1 MLSYNIKRLSRQ
13 INTKRLSIV
22 MTVLYAISVVPL
34 LFLGHFNWMSA
45 DDMSMAYRAH
55 EYYASSGNVLG
66 LLGYILKVTYDEYMT
81 WVGYFFSAT
90 LSSLSPGIFNERLY
104 FLVVYEIIFILTL
117 GVCYFFNAFFVHVC
131 KADKHL
137 TNAAAMLTLILIIQ
151 SMPAGMPRV
160 EAFYWHSGAIN
171 YMFML
176 GLGLFWVGLL
186 LRSVYDLSSK
196 RKGKLIWACIWGF
209 LLGGANYMTAL
220 ELAIISA
227 LVLIILL
234 LGRISFIKFE
244 TSDVEQKRSI
254 SLLWIPACLNLL
266 GFVVSCLAPGN
277 RARGAQVEGFGA
289 VKSILISI
297 YDVFDICINQYSRW
311 EVIVILLILAAV
323 FWKLSENIE
332 HRFEHPFIFL
342 LFALGMAA
350 SNIVPPLFATGN
362 IEAGRIMSIFWAE
375 YVVLAV
381 LTVFYF
387 TVWIRQSLKANEGKE
402 LTLSVNTSNIIFIL
416 AFVLALGSI
425 LCVKADPHYYSAT
438 SAITDISSKDAKTYK
453 AESLE
458 RLAILEDESVVDA
471 VLPVYSVK
479 PRMLFFSDIEEDKD
493 FWINQVVARYY
504 HKNSVVLRKN

>member
-1 MLSYNIKRLSRQ
+1 MFSYNIKRLSRQ
-13 INTKRLSIV
+13 INTKRLSVV
-22 MTVLYAISVVPL
+22 MTVLYAISVLPL
-34 LFLGHFNWMSA
+34 LVLGHFNWMSA

-55 EYYASSGNVLG
+55 EYYINSGNVIG

-117 GVCYFFNAFFVHVC
+117 GVCYFFNALFVHVF

-137 TNAAAMLTLILIIQ
+137 TNAAAMLTLILMIQ
-151 SMPAGMPRV
+151 SMPKKMPRV

-196 RKGKLIWACIWGF
+196 RKAKLVWACILGF

-220 ELAIISA
+220 ELAIISV

-234 LGRISFIKFE
+234 LGKISFIKFE
-244 TSDVEQKRSI
+244 TSDIEQKKYI
-254 SLLWIPACLNLL
+254 YLLWIPACLNLL

-311 EVIVILLILAAV
+311 EVAVILLMLAII
-323 FWKLSENIE
+323 FWKLSGNIE

-342 LFALGMAA
+342 LFALGMSA
-350 SNIVPPLFATGN
+350 SNVVPPLFATGN

-375 YVVLAV
+375 YVVMIV
-381 LTVFYF
+381 LTVFYI
-387 TVWIRQSLKANEGKE
+387 TAWIRQSIETDKAQE
-402 LTLSVNTSNIIFIL
+402 LSMTVESSSLVFSLVLVLSV
-416 AFVLALGSI
+416 GSL
-425 LCVKADPHYYSAT
+425 LCIKADPHYYSAT
-438 SAITDISSKDAKTYK
+438 SAIADITSGDAGTYK
-453 AESLE
+453 GESLE
-458 RLAILEDESVVDA
+458 RLEILEDESVTDA
-471 VLPVYSVK
+471 VLPEYTVK
-479 PRMLFFSDIEEDKD
+479 PEMLFFSDVEEDKD

>member
-1 MLSYNIKRLSRQ
+1 MFSYNIKRLSRQ
-13 INTKRLSIV
+13 INTKRLSVV
-22 MTVLYAISVVPL
+22 MTVLYAISVLPL
-34 LFLGHFNWMSA
+34 LVLGHFNWMSA

-55 EYYASSGNVLG
+55 EYYINGGNVIG
-66 LLGYILKVTYDEYMT
+66 LLGYILRVTYDEYMT

-117 GVCYFFNAFFVHVC
+117 GVCYFYNALFVHVF

-137 TNAAAMLTLILIIQ
+137 TNTAAMLTLILIIQ
-151 SMPAGMPRV
+151 SMPKGMPRV

-176 GLGLFWVGLL
+176 GLGLFWIGLL

-196 RKGKLIWACIWGF
+196 RKGKLIWACILGF

-220 ELAIISA
+220 ELAIISV

-234 LGRISFIKFE
+234 LGKISFIKFE
-244 TSDVEQKRSI
+244 TSDIEQKKYI
-254 SLLWIPACLNLL
+254 YLLWIPACLNLL

-311 EVIVILLILAAV
+311 EVAVILLMLAII
-323 FWKLSENIE
+323 FWKLSENLE

-342 LFALGMAA
+342 LFALGMSA
-350 SNIVPPLFATGN
+350 SNVVPPLFATGN

-375 YVVLAV
+375 YVVMIV
-381 LTVFYF
+381 LTVFYI
-387 TVWIRQSLKANEGKE
+387 TAWIRQSIETDKAQE
-402 LTLSVNTSNIIFIL
+402 LSMTVESSSLVFSLVLVLSV
-416 AFVLALGSI
+416 GSL
-425 LCVKADPHYYSAT
+425 LCIKADPHYYSAT
-438 SAITDISSKDAKTYK
+438 SAIADIISGDAGTYK
-453 AESLE
+453 GESLE
-458 RLAILEDESVVDA
+458 RLEILEDESVTDA
-471 VLPVYSVK
+471 VLPEYTVK
-479 PRMLFFSDIEEDKD
+479 PEMLFFSDVEEDKD

-504 HKNSVVLRKN
+504 HKNSVILRKN

>member
-1 MLSYNIKRLSRQ
+1 MFSYNIKRLSRQ

-22 MTVLYAISVVPL
+22 MTVLYAISVLPL
-34 LFLGHFNWMSA
+34 LVLGHFNWMSA

-55 EYYASSGNVLG
+55 EYYINGGNVIG
-66 LLGYILKVTYDEYMT
+66 LLGYILRVTYDEYMT

-117 GVCYFFNAFFVHVC
+117 GVCYFYNALFVHVF

-137 TNAAAMLTLILIIQ
+137 TNTAAMLTLILMIQ
-151 SMPAGMPRV
+151 SMPKGMPRV

-176 GLGLFWVGLL
+176 GLGLFWIGLL

-227 LVLIILL
+227 LTLIILI
-234 LGRISFIKFE
+234 LGRVSFIRFD
-244 TSDVEQKRSI
+244 TLDAEQKKSL

-266 GFVVSCLAPGN
+266 GFIVSCLAPGN

-289 VKSILISI
+289 LKSILISI
-297 YDVFDICINQYSRW
+297 YDVLDICINQYSRW
-311 EVIVILLILAAV
+311 EMIVILLILAII

-332 HRFEHPFIFL
+332 HRFEHPFIFW
-342 LFALGMAA
+342 LFALGMSA

-375 YVVLAV
+375 YVVMSV

-387 TVWIRQSLKANEGKE
+387 TAWVRQSLNTHKE
-402 LTLSVNTSNIIFIL
+402 KGLTLSVNSSSVIFAL
-416 AFVLALGSI
+416 VFVLAFGSI
-425 LCVKADPHYYSAT
+425 LCVKADSYYYSAT
-438 SAITDISSKDAKTYK
+438 SAITDIVSKDAARYK
-453 AESLE
+453 KENLE
-458 RLAILEDESVVDA
+458 RLEILEDESVTDA
-471 VLPVYSVK
+471 VLAEYAVK
-479 PRMLFFSDIEEDKD
+479 PQMLFFSDIEEDKD